1 MKTLTPHQQPFW
13 PEQATH
19 EPAISLTVTW
29 NIRGTGAAFSLCH
42 AWRYAL
48 WRVWDV
54 DKPLMLVVG
63 LNPSTA
69 DEATND
75 ATVTRCMARAM
86 AHDAG
91 GLLVGNLFAY
101 RSTDPKA
108 LRTAP
113 DPLGPDN
120 DAWLSRLADSAG
132 TIICAWGAHGAYR
145 NRDLHVRRRLDNVGE
160 RLLWCWGTTKDGQ
173 PRHPLYLPYTT
184 PLIPY

>member
-1 MKTLTPHQQPFW
+1 MINLPWALP
-13 PEQATH
+13 
-19 EPAISLTVTW
+19 S
-29 NIRGTGAAFSLCH
+29 TGAAFSPCRM
-42 AWRYAL
+42 WRYAL

-54 DKPLMLVVG
+54 EKSLLLVVG

-69 DEATND
+69 TETTNG
-75 ATVTRCMARAM
+75 ATVTRCIARAM

-101 RSTDPKA
+101 RSTNPTA

-120 DAWLSRLADSAG
+120 NAWLSRLADSAG
-132 TIICAWGAHGAYR
+132 TIVCAWGTHGTYQ

-160 RLLWCWGTTKDGQ
+160 RALWCLGTTKAGQ
-173 PRHPLYLPYTT
+173 PRHPLYLPYTA
-184 PLIPY
+184 PLQPY